1 MKNIA
6 IALIALAVSFAAG
19 WWASSILHDNRQMKG
34 QIAGQQQDEKDVAT
48 NIELRREADERQQ
61 VSIGEYQDGK
71 KSDTIRTE
79 ALLDRVLNHFDRMQ
93 QPAGTEKAEVADPGH
108 ADTRRIERDKAGE
121 LSRQLRS
128 TLEKYGREAQRADE
142 NTRLLNLCIID
153 LKAKEKL
160 LENYR

>member
-6 IALIALAVSFAAG
+6 IALIVLAVSFAAG
-19 WWASSILHDNRQMKG
+19 WWASSTLHANRQMKG
-34 QIAGQQQDEKDVAT
+34 QIAGQQQDEKDVAA
-48 NIELRREADERQQ
+48 NIELRREADDRQQ

-93 QPAGTEKAEVADPGH
+93 QPVGTEKAEVTDPGH
-108 ADTRRIERDKAGE
+108 ADTCRTERDKAGE

>member
-19 WWASSILHDNRQMKG
+19 WWASSTLHDNRQMKN

-48 NIELRREADERQQ
+48 NIELRQDADERQQ
-61 VSIGEYQDGK
+61 VSIREYQDGK

-93 QPAGTEKAEVADPGH
+93 QPAGTEKAEVADPATPIPAELRETKPVNFLDNYEAHLKSMGVKLGGLM
-108 ADTRRIERDKAGE
+108 RIPGS
-121 LSRQLRS
+121 LISVSL
-128 TLEKYGREAQRADE
+128 T
-142 NTRLLNLCIID
+142 
-153 LKAKEKL
+153 
-160 LENYR
+160 